1 MIKLAGTLNL
11 AEALKKSSIQQIVS
25 WEARNSEL
33 LKNVFALYSEKTNRH
48 IENFCCIVDLKGFTM
63 SQVTGDVWKLLKLS
77 NTTTADNYPESLG
90 VFLILNAPW
99 YFVTV
104 WRIIKTFVDPRT
116 IKKFK
121 ILGPN
126 FQPVLHEYVDA
137 DNLPVE
143 YGGNGKYGFKN
154 LAELRTDAGYE
165 LFKTASAFVAEGKS
179 K

>member
-1 MIKLAGTLNL
+1 
-11 AEALKKSSIQQIVS
+11 
-25 WEARNSEL
+25 
-33 LKNVFALYSEKTNRH
+33 
-48 IENFCCIVDLKGFTM
+48 M

-154 LAELRTDAGYE
+154 LAELRTDAGYS
-165 LFKTASAFVAEGKS
+165 LSKS
-179 K
+179 LRLLLPRVRRKQSDAISGCCLKLQDAACLYGAPRGMQIKYVFFGVYKCMFL